1 MARTKSDLDREQKRA
16 EILRV
21 VTRLF
26 LEDGFEATSMGRI
39 AEANGVAPNTL
50 YWYFE
55 DKDALLLAVVDALVS
70 NGLRTFEKRK
80 KSSLE
85 AQLLWLLGVL
95 SSAQRM
101 ITTVHARMASVESV
115 RVWHDGFHRL
125 VEAIIEQN
133 LRSRSLAA
141 GHEAHAA
148 RMTMFVVEGL
158 LAHPSPLAEQREL
171 VKWLVS
177 LARPSLPPA

>member
-1 MARTKSDLDREQKRA
+1 MARTKPDVDREQKRA
-16 EILRV
+16 EILHV
-21 VTRLF
+21 ATRLF
-26 LEDGFEATSMGRI
+26 LEEGFEATSIGRI
-39 AEANGVAPNTL
+39 ARASRVAPNTL

-55 DKDALLLAVVDALVS
+55 DKDALLLAVLDALVRD
-70 NGLRTFEKRK
+70 GLRELDKRK

-95 SSAQRM
+95 WRAQRV
-101 ITTVHARMASVESV
+101 ITTVHARMATVEPV

-125 VEAIIEQN
+125 VEATVEQH
-133 LRSRSLAA
+133 LRSRSLAR

-158 LAHPSPLAEQREL
+158 LAHPSPKADQREL

-177 LARPSLPPA
+177 LAQPSTPPK